1 MNMKKGVKRTRTS
14 IATNF
19 LEIGESIEEKM
30 RRVTQSNEPIE
41 NVAPMLYT
49 ERKDGVLPETD
60 IRTDRFEIAQEAM
73 GKVEKSIKAKREEKA
88 AQQAATQQAQETQ
101 E

>member
-1 MNMKKGVKRTRTS
+1 MKTKIKRYKS
-14 IATNF
+14 NF
-19 LEIGESIEEKM
+19 LNDSLEKGESIEEKM
-30 RRVTQSNEPIE
+30 RRVTTSNEPIE

-73 GKVEKSIKAKREEKA
+73 GAVEKSITAKREEQA
-88 AQQAATQQAQETQ
+88 AQQTQ
-101 E
+101 EQQTTE

>member
-1 MNMKKGVKRTRTS
+1 MKKGVKRTHTT

-19 LEIGESIEEKM
+19 LEQGESIEEKM

-60 IRTDRFEIAQEAM
+60 IRTDRFEVAQEAM
-73 GKVEKSIKAKREEKA
+73 GKVEKSITAKREEKA
-88 AQQAATQQAQETQ
+88 QQQAQAQQATE
-101 E
+101 